1 MSEHYQRISNVLQT
15 TVCVKCCK
23 ALSAGQVTFFT
34 LWLQACGCDT
44 TKASITQPRWENETG
59 SSITGER
66 RGTRNW
72 QLSPLVCRRLKRLS
86 EITMQSWPCCQAF
99 NDTLICWGHLC
110 RGLFFTLLLTSIPS
124 YQQTSSFSKGI
135 MFGCFFFGHLKINYY
150 ELWPVGLGYVI
161 PFTVI
166 PV

>member
-1 MSEHYQRISNVLQT
+1 MSEHYRRISNVLQT

-34 LWLQACGCDT
+34 LWLQTCGCDT

-110 RGLFFTLLLTSIPS
+110 RGLFLLYFSQA
-124 YQQTSSFSKGI
+124 YQVISKPHLFLKGLCLGVFSLVTWRSTT
-135 MFGCFFFGHLKINYY
+135 MNYDQ
-150 ELWPVGLGYVI
+150 
-161 PFTVI
+161 
-166 PV
+166 